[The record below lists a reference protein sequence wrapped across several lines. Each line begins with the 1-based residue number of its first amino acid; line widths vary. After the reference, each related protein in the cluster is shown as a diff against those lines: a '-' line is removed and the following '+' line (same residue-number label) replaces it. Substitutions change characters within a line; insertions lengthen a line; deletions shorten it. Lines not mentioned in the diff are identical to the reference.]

1 MAGRVQD
8 RVALVT
14 GAAQGIGAAI
24 ARRLH
29 AEGALV
35 IASDIDGARVAEQ
48 AAFAADIIEL
58 DVSSE
63 GDWQR
68 TIARVGERFG
78 QLDVLVNNA
87 GVEDVQPVRDM
98 SLADWRRVMAVN
110 LDGVFLGCKTALPL
124 LEAAGAR
131 GCHGSV
137 INVSSIAGIVGYANQ
152 AAYNSSKAG
161 VRHLTKS
168 LAIEWSQAR
177 LPIRVNSVHPGCIRT
192 PMLEQAVAGWVE
204 RGLLPAADPWPAVA
218 AMCPMNLIGAPDDIA
233 AGVLYL
239 ASDEARFVTG
249 SELVIDGGWIAQ

>member
-1 MAGRVQD
+1 M
-8 RVALVT
+8 VT

-48 AAFAADIIEL
+48 AAFAADTVEL

-63 GDWQR
+63 GGWQR
-68 TIARVGERFG
+68 AIARVGKRFG
-78 QLDVLVNNA
+78 RLDVLVNNA
-87 GVEDVQPVRDM
+87 GIEDVQPLRDM
-98 SLADWRRVMAVN
+98 PLVDWRRVMSVN
-110 LDGVFLGCKTALPL
+110 LDGVFLGCRTALPL
-124 LEAAGAR
+124 LEAAGER
-131 GCHGSV
+131 GSHASV
-137 INVSSIAGIVGYANQ
+137 VNISSIAGIVGYANQ

-168 LAIEWSQAR
+168 IAIEWAEAR

-192 PMLEQAVAGWVE
+192 PMLEQAVSGWVS
-204 RGLLPAADPWPAVA
+204 RGLLPAGDPWPSVA
-218 AMCPMNLIGAPDDIA
+218 GMCPMNMVGAPEDIA
-233 AGVLYL
+233 AGVIYL
-239 ASDEARFVTG
+239 ASEEARFVTG